1 MLGGSALS
9 LWIMGNCASE
19 GSTITRVLRMPH
31 VGRGSRLA
39 RGGALAA
46 TDLLLCPP
54 NSTCVHV
61 AALRAVSFALL
72 VAVVYVGA
80 CVDGC
85 RRSCRRPVSAV
96 GLAADAAVM
105 SATALEL
112 PHCPGVPPCRHTFT
126 PLAQLSLVLF
136 PKGSSSSSRIREP
149 PWRHP
154 PLRCRVL
161 QQRGLALPHSTPLR
175 GALIQRALWR
185 STRWRCM
192 PQCGYFR

>member
-1 MLGGSALS
+1 MCVLGGSALS

-46 TDLLLCPP
+46 TICYFALLLPH
-54 NSTCVHV
+54 VYV

-72 VAVVYVGA
+72 IAVVYVGA

-126 PLAQLSLVLF
+126 PL
-136 PKGSSSSSRIREP
+136 
-149 PWRHP
+149 
-154 PLRCRVL
+154 
-161 QQRGLALPHSTPLR
+161 T
-175 GALIQRALWR
+175 
-185 STRWRCM
+185 
-192 PQCGYFR
+192 